1 MIKNSIKF
9 IVSIFLSFISIYI
22 ISDILILPYIF
33 YVEETIV
40 PNVISQN
47 ISTGKIILDE
57 NGQKKSEKIFK
68 RDKLISKKEWDDEGV
83 LIEE

>member
-1 MIKNSIKF
+1 
-9 IVSIFLSFISIYI
+9 VYRLSTNGKKA
-22 ISDILILPYIF
+22 
-33 YVEETIV
+33 EEVTLRYGQKEGLQLTWYF
-40 PNVISQN
+40 NGEQQSK
-47 ISTGKIILDE
+47 SLWKSGKKDGAMWEWHE